1 MAIHPMLEDRGFT
14 PFHAAQ
20 MVEKARWAAEAFS
33 AYGRDD
39 TLKVAEAIAKAGF
52 SQAQRYGKWAVEETG
67 FGVAEHK
74 TIKNEGCSQGIFDRY
89 KSENLTGIR
98 ENPREK
104 VVEIARP
111 AGVIFAL
118 TPSTNPISTLYYK
131 VMIAALTRNAIVI
144 SPHPMAKA
152 CSADAALH
160 LAKAAA

>member
-1 MAIHPMLEDRGFT
+1 W
-14 PFHAAQ
+14 AAQ
-20 MVEKARWAAEAFS
+20 AWS
-33 AYGRDD
+33 TYGRDE
-39 TLKVAEAIAKAGF
+39 TLKIAEAIAKAGF
-52 SQAQRYGKWAVEETG
+52 SQARHYAKWAVEETG
-67 FGVAEHK
+67 FGLAEHK
-74 TIKNEGCSQGIFDRY
+74 RIKNEAYSQGIYDRY

-131 VMIAALTRNAIVI
+131 VMISALTRNAIVI

-152 CSADAALH
+152 CSADAARH
-160 LAKAAA
+160 LAQAAEDAGAPDGVIQVIPEPSIPII